1 MHSTSSGTWAN
12 SKLALCMK
20 PLDWAPYAN
29 DGDAFR
35 HLPPMGIT
43 YSLSTDDI
51 QGAQISPAI
60 RKYFHPPVGDKMF
73 PSTWISQ
80 DMLSEKKPFG
90 RFITPR
96 VVNPL
101 DPDYTL
107 PSGESLIPCGEQI
120 FSNRVTDL
128 LDTSDIPG
136 TKAKSLYKRSL
147 RTCIEDLS
155 YDMKTHPA
163 KRTFIRTRISIGQGL
178 ELFDINIGKKKFGFQ
193 RSSVTNPLEP
203 LYPTEKEETPEQ
215 KYIRLKSKVIAPRRH
230 YWNAGDTVVEKLL
243 DKMYWKAEKLPSMCR
258 KYSSSKGRITYDQL
272 RKSLEQFGVVY
283 SDEEFEKLLSHVDK
297 AGMGFVQYQ
306 NLSRMLKHVDGLER
320 VLTRRLG
327 FDDDKA
333 LGHRS
338 SLGQGVQV
346 LVDALHRG
354 KRTWMGCKSQ
364 EQIYNLFSG
373 VLKDD
378 LLLNSIREPVSFSYA
393 EQAAA
398 LSSTK
403 NQLNFGSFKPGAAF
417 WVTKQASPIHASD
430 SNFSQQACASNE
442 GSSMKQLLSTVA
454 KDVLGQPTANMV
466 NQGSPSQKAPSPKPD
481 DAGQQHQNQDGKDS
495 NTQDYQFQD
504 AEP

>member
-1 MHSTSSGTWAN
+1 
-12 SKLALCMK
+12 
-20 PLDWAPYAN
+20 
-29 DGDAFR
+29 
-35 HLPPMGIT
+35 
-43 YSLSTDDI
+43 
-51 QGAQISPAI
+51 
-60 RKYFHPPVGDKMF
+60 
-73 PSTWISQ
+73 
-80 DMLSEKKPFG
+80 
-90 RFITPR
+90 
-96 VVNPL
+96 
-101 DPDYTL
+101 
-107 PSGESLIPCGEQI
+107 
-120 FSNRVTDL
+120 
-128 LDTSDIPG
+128 
-136 TKAKSLYKRSL
+136 
-147 RTCIEDLS
+147 
-155 YDMKTHPA
+155 
-163 KRTFIRTRISIGQGL
+163 
-178 ELFDINIGKKKFGFQ
+178 
-193 RSSVTNPLEP
+193 
-203 LYPTEKEETPEQ
+203 
-215 KYIRLKSKVIAPRRH
+215 
-230 YWNAGDTVVEKLL
+230 
-243 DKMYWKAEKLPSMCR
+243 MYWKAEKLPSMCR

-495 NTQDYQFQD
+495 NTQDYQDCSFRMLNPDNETHSLQQPEKGQPTVPGTTSD
-504 AEP
+504 MNEPASPNSKLSHAARKFTSQPATSEPIWKQMCAKKLSPPVYKKRLQEERLFAEIKAVQILN